1 MNHQN
6 HHSISIQ
13 KVQDALQPSVEPI
26 QRWTLHRDRVSSLV
40 IVGDKVITC
49 SEDAQLLLTSPT
61 EGTVLLEQH
70 ELPINHVALNQDKS
84 LLLACSD
91 DGSIYVY
98 ETQQFELQWRVEGF
112 DDTGIRKAFFGVNQK
127 IIAACNS
134 GQVGIYDLETG
145 KLALFD
151 THTATIDAIAV
162 HPSKP
167 LALTND
173 MSGKT
178 LIWELQSN
186 TVIHTLIE
194 ERGVFFKG
202 LHHFGAHCALWTEA
216 YIIIGHDELLIFNHD
231 YRLLHKIKG
240 FQFPPG
246 ELCLQDNNILWAA
259 GNALMA
265 WNLKTLEKRCHLAQ
279 KPGIRS
285 AQLDANSAQLVT
297 GHRDGQLKRWNCQAL
312 LSERH
317 IIQHNGQVE
326 FYTIGEE
333 YIATAARDK
342 TIIIWDREGQPIYQ
356 YYSNDERIAVIQFQH
371 TYQLLFIEHSELK
384 ILNVLSKTTRT
395 IRAIGDKLYVRYIAI
410 FDHLAIISSVSD
422 YPRLLNLITF
432 DLTPLPYDLAL
443 YECSKRMDGKIAFNG
458 YTSDAKEFKKE
469 DGIRPLDAPVVIYDF
484 QENAFQ
490 QALWLETPNQR
501 GNWRLDNFY
510 PSVTLYEKERLIT
523 GYSNGTIA
531 IWDTQKW
538 ELLRKIKPSKSYV
551 SLIKKLPR
559 QDDVPHHHYLIQADD
574 IYLAN
579 SQLEPV
585 LSCNL
590 RGFLKV
596 RFVDEALRL
605 IVAYSIY
612 GKKIYFMDMETL
624 EARFTFPINA
634 LVDAVI
640 KSNGY
645 YLVFTRSGMERF
657 RITEEIRNK

>member
-1 MNHQN
+1 MNH
-6 HHSISIQ
+6 SINIQ
-13 KVQDALQPSVEPI
+13 KVQDALQPVVEPVE
-26 QRWTLHRDRVSSLV
+26 RFRLHRDRVSSLV
-40 IVGDKVITC
+40 IVGEKVITC

-61 EGTVLLEQH
+61 EGTVLLVQH
-70 ELPINHVALNQDKS
+70 EMPINHLALNQEKS

-98 ETQQFELQWRVEGF
+98 ETQGFELQWRIEGF
-112 DDTGIRKAFFGVNQK
+112 DDTGIRKAFFGSNQK

-134 GQVGIYDLETG
+134 GQVGIYDVETAQ
-145 KLALFD
+145 LALFD
-151 THTATIDAIAV
+151 THQATIDAIAV

-178 LIWELQSN
+178 LIWELQNN

-202 LHHFGAHCALWTEA
+202 LHHFGAHCVLWTEE

-240 FQFPPG
+240 FQFPPA
-246 ELCLQDNNILWAA
+246 ELCLQDNILWAG

-265 WNLKTLEKRCHLAQ
+265 WNVETLEKHCHLTQ
-279 KPGIRS
+279 KS
-285 AQLDANSAQLVT
+285 AIHSVQFDPDTAQLVT
-297 GHRDGQLKRWNCQAL
+297 GHRDGELKRWNFQNL
-312 LSERH
+312 LAERH
-317 IIQHNGQVE
+317 IIRHNGEVE
-326 FYTIGEE
+326 FYTIGKE

-356 YYSNDERIAVIQFQH
+356 YYSNDERIAVIQFQY
-371 TYQLLFIEHSELK
+371 TYQLLFVEHSELK
-384 ILNVLSKTTRT
+384 VFNVVFKTTRT
-395 IRAIGDKLYVRYIAI
+395 IRSIGDKLYINHIAI
-410 FDHLAIISSVSD
+410 FDRMAIISAVSE
-422 YPRLLNLITF
+422 YPRLLNLMTF
-432 DLTPLPYDLAL
+432 HLTPLSYDLAL
-443 YECSKRMDGKIAFNG
+443 YQCSNRMDGKIAMNG
-458 YTSDAKEFKKE
+458 YTSDAKSVKKE
-469 DGIRPLDAPVVIYDF
+469 DGLDPLEAPVVIYDV

-490 QALWLETPNQR
+490 QALWLETPNRR
-501 GNWRLDNFY
+501 GNWREKKLY

-531 IWDTQKW
+531 IWDTQTW
-538 ELLRKIKPSKSYV
+538 ELVRKIKPSKRYV
-551 SLIKKLPR
+551 SMIKKLPR
-559 QDDVPHHHYLIQADD
+559 QDGVPHHRYLIQDND

-585 LSCNL
+585 LTCKVGGS
-590 RGFLKV
+590 LKV

-612 GKKIYFMDMETL
+612 GKKLYFMDMYTL
-624 EARFTFPINA
+624 EPRFTFPINA

-645 YLVFTRSGMERF
+645 YLVFTRSGLERF
-657 RITEEIRNK
+657 RIVEVS